1 MNRLAK
7 LSLRSRAL
15 VASFA
20 LAGAAIVGCVASAR
34 AADPPVFSPL
44 PKIDDRHVLSLGIR
58 KVVGKHLTL
67 YTDLP
72 ASPEV
77 DELPAVFDLAV
88 PQWCEYFQ
96 VDRGWLAR
104 WQIIAC
110 VMTNKDRFQQAGLLP
125 ANVPPFLH
133 GFQIGRQVWLLEQP
147 SSYYRRHLLLHEGTH
162 AFMNEVLGGA
172 GPPWYAEGM
181 AELFGTHRW
190 HEGKLTLRY
199 MPRTREEV
207 PEWGR
212 VKIVRDDQ
220 AAGRGLS
227 LDEVMKYGPRA
238 HLETGPYGWCWA
250 ATTFLDSHPR
260 SQAKFRE
267 LRRDV
272 KDSSLEFSR
281 RLFQSLRT
289 DWRDLAEEWQL
300 LVAEMDYGYDVA
312 RAAIERK
319 PAAPLPAKGLT
330 VRIAANRG
338 WQSSGIQL
346 AADKK
351 YRIRAAGRYQIAAE
365 PQPWWCE
372 PGGVTIRYYLK
383 RPLGMVLASVTD
395 DEQPLKETTPL
406 ATPEPIGLDR
416 TLTFRRAGTLYL
428 RINESPAGLADNSG
442 EIQVRVE
449 EVP

>member
-1 MNRLAK
+1 MHRFVNFELRRLA
-7 LSLRSRAL
+7 
-15 VASFA
+15 FA
-20 LAGAAIVGCVASAR
+20 AVVCCAATAR

-44 PKIDDRHVLSLGIR
+44 PKIDDRQVQAIGIR

-72 ASPEV
+72 AGQEV

-88 PQWCEYFQ
+88 PQWCDYFA
-96 VDRGWLAR
+96 VDRAWLAR
-104 WQIIAC
+104 WHVVGC
-110 VMTNKDRFQQAGLLP
+110 VMTAKDRFQQAGLLP
-125 ANVPPFLH
+125 ANVPEFLH
-133 GFQIGRQVWLLEQP
+133 GFQIGSQVWLREQP
-147 SSYYRRHLLLHEGTH
+147 SAYYRRHLLLHEGTH
-162 AFMNEVLGGA
+162 AFMHEVLGGT

-190 HEGKLTLRY
+190 HDGQLTLRY
-199 MPRTREEV
+199 LPRTREEV

-212 VKIVRDDQ
+212 VKIVRDDY
-220 AAGRGLS
+220 AASRGLS

-260 SQAKFRE
+260 SQTKFRE
-267 LRRDV
+267 LRRNV

-281 RLFQSLRT
+281 RFFKSLQT
-289 DWRDLAEEWQL
+289 DWRDLAEEWQII
-300 LVAEMDYGYDVA
+300 VAEIDYGYDVA
-312 RAAIERK
+312 RAAVERK
-319 PAAPLPAKGLT
+319 PAVPLPAKGIT

-351 YRIRAAGRYQIAAE
+351 YRIRAAGRFQIAGE
-365 PQPWWCE
+365 PKPWWCE
-372 PGGVTIRYYLK
+372 PGGVTIRYYQQ

-395 DEQPLKETTPL
+395 DTQPLKEVTPL
-406 ATPEPIGLDR
+406 ISPEPIGFDR

-442 EIQVRVE
+442 EIQVRIE
-449 EVP
+449 ETQ